1 MSEYEDYEQEC
12 SVIRDENQKLLVDF
26 ESWLRRKQL
35 SDGTVKKH
43 RDNIDFYINE
53 FLVYESP
60 KRPSEGINEVG
71 MFLGYWFIRKAMW
84 ASETTIRSYAT
95 SLRELYTFMME
106 RGAVDPEDVKEMRER
121 IKEDL
126 PEWIA
131 TVRRYD
137 DPSLDPEDV
146 WQW

>member
-26 ESWLRRKQL
+26 ESWLRWKQL

-43 RDNIDFYINE
+43 RDNIDLYINE

-71 MFLGYWFIRKAMW
+71 MFLGHWFIRKAMW
-84 ASETTIRSYAT
+84 ASETNIRSYAT
-95 SLRELYTFMME
+95 SFGKFYKFMME
-106 RGAVDPEDVKEMRER
+106 RGAVGPEDVEELREC
-121 IKEDL
+121 IKDDL